1 MSIIS
6 IKNLIYEYFRRDD
19 EDQVTE
25 IVQAVAGVSFNV
37 EEGEFVAILG
47 TNGSGKSTLAKHLNG
62 LLKPTEGTVIIDGKN
77 TADDQSIWEVR
88 KNAGM
93 VFQNP
98 DNQIIGT
105 LVEEDVAFGPENL
118 GLSTENIWNRVLDSL
133 ESVGMT
139 SYRTYSPNKLSGGQ
153 KQRVAIAGIL
163 AMEPK
168 CIILDEAT
176 AMLDPEGRKSIL
188 ETISKLNQEKKIT
201 IILITHHMDEVLFA
215 DKVYVMDKGK
225 AVMSGTPRQIF
236 ANPQKLWNM
245 GLDVPEVTKIA
256 KILENGGL
264 NIGSE
269 VLSNEELVNKL
280 SKCIKDTRDYE
291 NLRKEKQMYIK
302 ESTRKEVNPKQAIIL
317 SNVGYTYEQ
326 GTINENVALQ
336 DITISIGKGE
346 FVGVVG
352 HTGSG
357 KSTLMQTLN
366 GLIKPSSGTIYF
378 NGEDIYEKDYDISQL
393 REKVGLV
400 FQYPEHQLFA
410 ETVFTDVCF
419 GPSNL
424 NLSQLECQKRAFDAI
439 AAVGL
444 DENCYDLSPFQL
456 SGGQKRRVAIAGVL
470 AMEPDYLILDEP
482 AAGLDP
488 RGKEE
493 IFALLNK
500 LHYEKNITIVIV
512 SHCMEDVAEYAERVI
527 VLNEG
532 HIAYDDTTDKVFS
545 HVEELEDMGLG
556 VPEITNIMKD
566 LYDARIAVRTD
577 IYRRNQGIEEIL
589 LSMVQVV

>member
-1 MSIIS
+1 MPIVIS
-6 IKNLIYEYFRRDD
+6 D
-19 EDQVTE
+19 EW
-25 IVQAVAGVSFNV
+25 I
-37 EEGEFVAILG
+37 
-47 TNGSGKSTLAKHLNG
+47 
-62 LLKPTEGTVIIDGKN
+62 
-77 TADDQSIWEVR
+77 
-88 KNAGM
+88 
-93 VFQNP
+93 
-98 DNQIIGT
+98 
-105 LVEEDVAFGPENL
+105 
-118 GLSTENIWNRVLDSL
+118 
-133 ESVGMT
+133 
-139 SYRTYSPNKLSGGQ
+139 Q
-153 KQRVAIAGIL
+153 K
-163 AMEPK
+163 
-168 CIILDEAT
+168 
-176 AMLDPEGRKSIL
+176 
-188 ETISKLNQEKKIT
+188 
-201 IILITHHMDEVLFA
+201 
-215 DKVYVMDKGK
+215 
-225 AVMSGTPRQIF
+225 
-236 ANPQKLWNM
+236 
-245 GLDVPEVTKIA
+245 
-256 KILENGGL
+256 
-264 NIGSE
+264 
-269 VLSNEELVNKL
+269 
-280 SKCIKDTRDYE
+280 IKDKQPE
-291 NLRKEKQMYIK
+291 LRSEKLA
-302 ESTRKEVNPKQAIIL
+302 R
-317 SNVGYTYEQ
+317 
-326 GTINENVALQ
+326 
-336 DITISIGKGE
+336 
-346 FVGVVG
+346 
-352 HTGSG
+352 
-357 KSTLMQTLN
+357 
-366 GLIKPSSGTIYF
+366 
-378 NGEDIYEKDYDISQL
+378 YEKDYDISQL

-545 HVEELEDMGLG
+545 HVEELEDMGLD

-566 LYDARIAVRTD
+566 LYDAGIAVRTD

>member
-62 LLKPTEGTVIIDGKN
+62 LLKATEGTVIIDGKN